1 LNARNRRK
9 AARLRTVSELYPEI
23 IDAEAGED
31 PLPSC
36 SAVEALDRQEPFIN
50 QTLASSA
57 LAMLARLFRYGKLT
71 HHGGFFN
78 AQRAMSRVARRS
90 STLVEDAATRS
101 ATVIPVNQVPSGEKS
116 MFKELAPVL
125 RDRAVLL
132 TVTLVDADQ
141 IRVNIVPKKLKDGDN
156 DALTTPLSVTGT
168 AEDLDAELSTT
179 IVSFVG
185 SHLQMKNTLEK
196 AKAEMDAA
204 SKAAQAEARAKSKTP
219 AKTAPPNTEVTQNA
233 PTAKPAEPAKPA
245 PRSPQASSI
254 CRHRRPQPPPR
265 QPNRKMTLDLQKSTM
280 TNQSKRS
287 KNWMTRPDGQHSS
300 LQEGCG

>member
-1 LNARNRRK
+1 
-9 AARLRTVSELYPEI
+9 
-23 IDAEAGED
+23 
-31 PLPSC
+31 
-36 SAVEALDRQEPFIN
+36 
-50 QTLASSA
+50 
-57 LAMLARLFRYGKLT
+57 
-71 HHGGFFN
+71 
-78 AQRAMSRVARRS
+78 
-90 STLVEDAATRS
+90 
-101 ATVIPVNQVPSGEKS
+101 
-116 MFKELAPVL
+116 MFKELVPVL

-219 AKTAPPNTEVTQNA
+219 TKATPAKAEGTQNVPA
-233 PTAKPAEPAKPA
+233 AKPAEPAKPVPQKPASLFDIPPA
-245 PRSPQASSI
+245 PATTPTVAPAEPEDDPGFAEI
-254 CRHRRPQPPPR
+254 DDDEPIEEVEE
-265 QPNRKMTLDLQKSTM
+265 LD
-280 TNQSKRS
+280 
-287 KNWMTRPDGQHSS
+287 DAA
-300 LQEGCG
+300 